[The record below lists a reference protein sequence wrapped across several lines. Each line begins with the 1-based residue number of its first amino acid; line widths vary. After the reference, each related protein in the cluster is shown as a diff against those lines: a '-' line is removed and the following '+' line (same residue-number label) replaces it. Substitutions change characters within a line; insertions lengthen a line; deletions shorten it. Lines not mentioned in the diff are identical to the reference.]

1 VASRVPGESVHGS
14 GTLNGSVGVRGRG
27 RKRRDTIG
35 QASHG
40 AGKVA
45 RDGVS
50 AIGISPKEH
59 HYEKNIGASR
69 EEVYQ
74 KVLVDPVD
82 LSQQAPDAVS
92 LHTRSNPA
100 SGRKSNLKRHII
112 SDLLRRRRS
121 KQQPDTADG
130 DGFHILTRPVEK
142 RPDQTLS
149 LQAMRAGKR
158 QARRPVGVVSHVPG
172 LAGR

>member
-1 VASRVPGESVHGS
+1 MASRVAGESVHGS

-45 RDGVS
+45 RDGIS
-50 AIGISPKEH
+50 AVEISPKEH
-59 HYEKNIGASR
+59 HHEKNIGASR

-92 LHTRSNPA
+92 LHTGSNPA
-100 SGRKSNLKRHII
+100 SGRKSNLKRHVM
-112 SDLLRRRRS
+112 SDLLRRCRA
-121 KQQPDTADG
+121 KQQSDATCG
-130 DGFHILTRPVEK
+130 YRLHILTAPVEE
-142 RPDQTLS
+142 RPDQPFA
-149 LQAMRAGKR
+149 LQAVRAGKR
-158 QARRPVGVVSHVPG
+158 QARRAVGVVSHVPG
-172 LAGR
+172 LVGR